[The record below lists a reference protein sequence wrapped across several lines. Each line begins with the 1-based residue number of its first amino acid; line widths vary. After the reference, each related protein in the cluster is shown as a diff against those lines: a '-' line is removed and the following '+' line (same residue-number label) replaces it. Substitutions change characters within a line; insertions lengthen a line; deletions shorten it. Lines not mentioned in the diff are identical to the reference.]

1 MSKIFTNTFKVRV
14 IDSIV
19 AYNPSFYMFLGKPL
33 PFVDDTLPPT
43 PQDSV
48 DETFLS
54 GYDSMIAAKS
64 IALDEVSYMIP
75 RHDWVA
81 NTGYVAYRETNGK
94 LFGNNFYVSVS
105 SGSGYDVFK
114 CLSNNGV
121 LSTVAPN
128 AVATSPSDDI
138 YETSDGYQWK
148 YMYTVDNAAVDKF
161 ATRDFLPVVP
171 NMDVSGNAVS
181 GSIDYISVEY
191 GGSNYDAYTSGT
203 IQSTAV
209 SGNSLV
215 YTIESSASSNAN
227 FYVGSAIKITSGTGA
242 GQQQTIT
249 GYSVS
254 GSTRNVVIDAPFET
268 QPSTTSTYEITPNV
282 IVVGGGQSFI
292 GRALVNAAA
301 SNSIYKVEINDRGI
315 GYRYGSAIVTGNTG
329 GTTNTAILNV
339 VISPKGGHGY
349 DPIREL
355 GAKYLCLTTTF
366 DTTDVEASGKL
377 LDTNEFRSIGVLV
390 DPSFANVQ
398 LTYTSSTGNF
408 AVGETITQ
416 SNTGAT
422 GILVGRTSTTLTLTD
437 VVGPFFNS
445 NGLSNYITG
454 DVSSVTAAVTAVRN
468 NGSDPLAGEIVYA
481 NATTKLNISSLAGSF
496 AADDVV
502 SFTGNTSTS
511 NATVYFANTSQVWLV
526 NVKGTIGDTL
536 YGATAVSS
544 ATIDTVIP
552 SDIIPGTGDI
562 VYLENISPI
571 NKAPGQTETIKAI
584 IEF

>member
-1 MSKIFTNTFKVRV
+1 MSKIFTNNFKVRV
-14 IDSIV
+14 IDSIL
-19 AYNPSFYMFLGKPL
+19 AYNPSFYIFLGKPI
-33 PFVDDTLPPT
+33 PFVDDSLPPA

-48 DETFLS
+48 DQTFL
-54 GYDSMIAAKS
+54 GAHDSMIVAKS
-64 IALDEVSYMIP
+64 IALGEVSYMIP

-81 NTGYVAYRETNGK
+81 NTGYTAYREKDGT
-94 LFGNNFYVSVS
+94 LFGNKFYVSVS

-114 CLSNNGV
+114 CLSNNNV

-148 YMYTVDNAAVDKF
+148 YMYTADTATVEKF
-161 ATRDFLPVVP
+161 ATRDFLPVIP
-171 NMDVSGNAVS
+171 NADVTGNAVP
-181 GSIDYISVEY
+181 GSIDYIAVDY

-203 IQSTAV
+203 IQAAAV

-242 GQQQTIT
+242 GQQKTIT

-254 GSTRNVVIDAPFET
+254 GATRNVVLDAPFTT
-268 QPSTTSTYEITPNV
+268 QPSTTSTYEITPSV
-282 IVVGGGQSFI
+282 LVVGGGQNFV

-301 SNSIYKVEINDRGI
+301 SNSIYKVEINDRGL
-315 GYRYGSAIVTGNTG
+315 GYRYASATVSGNTG
-329 GTTNTAILNV
+329 GTTNTAVLSV

-366 DTTDVEASGKL
+366 DTTDTEASGKM
-377 LDTNEFRSIGVLV
+377 LDTNQFRSIGVVV
-390 DPSFANVQ
+390 DPTFANVQ

-408 AVGETITQ
+408 AIGETITQ
-416 SNTGAT
+416 SNTGAVGT
-422 GILVGRTSTTLTLTD
+422 LVRRTSTTLTLTD
-437 VVGPFFNS
+437 VVGSFLVGN
-445 NGLSNYITG
+445 LSTNYITG
-454 DVSSVTAAVTAVRN
+454 DTTSVTAEVTAVRN

-481 NATTKLNISSLAGSF
+481 NATTKLNISSVAGSF
-496 AADDVV
+496 AEDDVV
-502 SFTGNTSTS
+502 TFTGNTATS
-511 NATVYFANTSQVWLV
+511 NAVIYFANTSQVWLV
-526 NVKGTIGDTL
+526 NVKGTIGSNL
-536 YGATAVSS
+536 YSFDNTSTAV
-544 ATIDTVIP
+544 IDAVVP
-552 SDIIPGTGDI
+552 PDIIPGTGDI

-571 NKAPGQTETIKAI
+571 NKAQGQTETIKAI